1 MDFGLVNKEFKKS
14 LISDKPWY
22 PPEQTEEWARNSKAA
37 DVYSLGILFEDILR
51 RVSSLKSNTDL
62 RLLVLSMTQISEFR
76 PSVGDILRK
85 LLLILS
91 RVERRE
97 KGESCSWTS
106 L

>member
-22 PPEQTEEWARNSKAA
+22 PPEQTEKWARNSKAA

-51 RVSSLKSNTDL
+51 RVSFLKSENTDL

-85 LLLILS
+85 LLLIIP

-97 KGESCSWTS
+97 KGENCWTS